1 MRPFLLAGATLFAAA
16 LAGSSAAQQAQSLSV
31 AQILARLQNNVSSYL
46 STVPSFFCDEH
57 VDSAVEQA
65 GYDGKTF
72 TAADSIFRIRRA
84 GEGNETRLVESR
96 EIKAVNHK
104 QPKSDNITGP
114 AIFRGAFTNGVRIV
128 SPEFASCYSFDR
140 VADEKV
146 GGAMA
151 IVLSFSPPTES
162 LLQRIC
168 PEIRQGNVFID
179 PATFHLLRIEA
190 RIPDHEITP
199 GVFGLWTWS
208 IDYAPVVL
216 DGRTF
221 WMPKTIESEAI
232 PKDRRMAWSFV
243 AHYRNYHKL
252 EVTSHIITDLNSL
265 PAAPPQ

>member
-1 MRPFLLAGATLFAAA
+1 VRPFLLTGATLFAVA
-16 LAGSSAAQQAQSLSV
+16 LAGPSAAQQDQPPSV
-31 AQILARLQNNVSSYL
+31 AQILARLQTNISSYL

-65 GYDGKTF
+65 GYDGKVF
-72 TAADSIFRIRRA
+72 TATDSIFRIRRT
-84 GEGNETRLVESR
+84 GEGDATKLVESR
-96 EIKAVNHK
+96 EIKAVNK
-104 QPKSDNITGP
+104 KRPKGDNITGP

-128 SPEFASCYSFDR
+128 SPDFAPCYSFDR
-140 VADEKV
+140 VDDEKV
-146 GGAMA
+146 GDTMA

-168 PEIRQGNVFID
+168 PEIRHGKVFID

-208 IDYAPVVL
+208 INYAPVVL
-216 DGRTF
+216 EGRTF

-232 PKDRRMAWSFV
+232 PTDRHAAWSFV

-252 EVTSHIITDLNSL
+252 EVTSHIVTDLNSL